1 MVLKSVFARVIID
14 FMVKVAIG
22 TGLGIIAD
30 MLIEVFRVPVLNDS
44 GTFGNAS
51 ISNFEIAGYGL
62 SVAGVTAG
70 IADLVVNRG
79 VLSFTKD
86 TLPFFLGFGIGIQ
99 QYESWIADKLG
110 LRKFNPY
117 TTVGGY
123 IPQVLPAGTELPLL
137 EGGGVSEDFYRP
149 NVGRP
154 IELPP
159 LLAMS

>member
-1 MVLKSVFARVIID
+1 MVVASVFTRVITD
-14 FMVKVAIG
+14 FMVKVFVG

-30 MLIEVFRVPVLNDS
+30 LLIEVFRIPVLNDS

-62 SVAGVTAG
+62 SVAGVVAG
-70 IADLVVNRG
+70 IADLVVNKG

-86 TLPFFLGFGIGIQ
+86 SLPFFLGFGIGIQ

-123 IPQVLPAGTELPLL
+123 IPAVLPPGTELPGL
-137 EGGGVSEDFYRP
+137 EGGGVSEEFWRP

-154 IELPP
+154 LELPP
-159 LLAMS
+159 LIAT

>member
-1 MVLKSVFARVIID
+1 MVGASVFTRVITD
-14 FMVKVAIG
+14 FMVKVFVG

-30 MLIEVFRVPVLNDS
+30 LLIEVFRIPVLNDS

-62 SVAGVTAG
+62 SVAGVVAG
-70 IADLVVNRG
+70 IADLVVNKG

-86 TLPFFLGFGIGIQ
+86 SLPFFLGFGIGIQ

-123 IPQVLPAGTELPLL
+123 IPQVLPSGTELPGL
-137 EGGGVSEDFYRP
+137 EGGGVSEEFWQP

-154 IELPP
+154 LELPQ
-159 LLAMS
+159 LLPA